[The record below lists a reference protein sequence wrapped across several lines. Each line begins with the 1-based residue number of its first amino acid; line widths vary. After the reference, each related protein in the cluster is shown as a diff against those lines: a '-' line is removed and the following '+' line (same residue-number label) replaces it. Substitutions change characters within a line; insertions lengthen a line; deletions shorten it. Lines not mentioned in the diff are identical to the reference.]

1 MPFSFACCAAR
12 AAAVSVL
19 LHSPAGLLLAV
30 GTLLGLNF
38 PLARL
43 ARLGGVP
50 PLLWAALISLGA
62 SAVLGAWLLLR
73 RRPLGWD
80 AQHARY
86 FGVTALVSYALPNV
100 LVLSVIPHLGSGAT
114 AMLFTLSPLLT
125 ALLSRLAGLRAP
137 GRLEYGGIAVGFA
150 GALLVALARGEAGRP
165 ADWLWVGL
173 GLAVPLLLAI
183 GNVYRS
189 LDWPPRADAT
199 WLAVGSHGVA
209 AALLLAACA
218 ATGAFDGLPALRAL
232 PGISAL
238 QVAAAVLM
246 FPLFFRLQQLGGP
259 VLLSQIGTVA
269 AGVGVLIGAGLL
281 GERYPAQ
288 VWWGVALIAVGI
300 GLTVRARRDRRY

>member
-1 MPFSFACCAAR
+1 M
-12 AAAVSVL
+12 
-19 LHSPAGLLLAV
+19 
-30 GTLLGLNF
+30 
-38 PLARL
+38 
-43 ARLGGVP
+43 P

-73 RRPLGWD
+73 RRALVWD
-80 AQHARY
+80 AQHLRY
-86 FGVTALVSYALPNV
+86 FVVTALVSYAVPNV
-100 LVLSVIPHLGSGAT
+100 LVLSVITHLGSGAT

-137 GRLEYGGIAVGFA
+137 LRLEYLGIAIGFA

-173 GLAVPLLLAI
+173 GLLVPVLLAI

-189 LDWPPRADAT
+189 LDWPPRADPT

-209 AALLLAACA
+209 AALLLAAGA
-218 ATGAFDGLPALRAL
+218 LTGAFAGWPALAAL

-238 QVAAAVLM
+238 QVAAAVAM
-246 FPLFFRLQQLGGP
+246 FPLFFRLQHAGGP
-259 VLLSQIGTVA
+259 VLLSQIGTVS
-269 AGVGVLIGAGLL
+269 AGVGVLIGAGLM

-288 VWWGVALIAVGI
+288 VWWGTGLIAVGI
-300 GLTVRARRDRRY
+300 GLTVQARRRGD

>member
-1 MPFSFACCAAR
+1 MCRDPPANVVNPR
-12 AAAVSVL
+12 
-19 LHSPAGLLLAV
+19 LHSPAWLLLAV
-30 GTLLGLNF
+30 GTLLGLYF
-38 PLARL
+38 PLGKL

-73 RRPLGWD
+73 RRALVWD
-80 AQHARY
+80 AQHLRY
-86 FGVTALVSYALPNV
+86 FVVTALVSYAVPNV
-100 LVLSVIPHLGSGAT
+100 LVLSVITHLGSGAT

-125 ALLSRLAGLRAP
+125 ALLSALAGLRAP
-137 GRLEYGGIAVGFA
+137 ARLEYVGIAIGFA

-173 GLAVPLLLAI
+173 GLLVPVLLAI

-189 LDWPPRADAT
+189 LDWPPRADPT

-209 AALLLAACA
+209 AALLLAAGA
-218 ATGAFDGLPALRAL
+218 VTGAFSGLPALAAL

-238 QVAAAVLM
+238 QVAAAVAM
-246 FPLFFRLQQLGGP
+246 FPLFFRLQHAGGP
-259 VLLSQIGTVA
+259 VLLSQIGTVS
-269 AGVGVLIGAGLL
+269 AGVGVLIGAGLM

-288 VWWGVALIAVGI
+288 VWWGTGLIAVGI
-300 GLTVRARRDRRY
+300 GLTVQARRRGD